1 MGTHI
6 YNIQMYIYTYIQ
18 YIHSYIC
25 IIIYTFEIQKERER
39 GETIKRET
47 EREIE
52 KARHNVIVHYIHSYL
67 LIYM

>member
-6 YNIQMYIYTYIQ
+6 YDIQMYIYTYIQ
-18 YIHSYIC
+18 YKHSYIC
-25 IIIYTFEIQKERER
+25 IIIYIFEIQKERER